1 MASMTDRELLQLA
14 QAAVPEHLRSLGRI
28 AVRHDAPAVAGL
40 AAVEPAGDATMT
52 ALAKRVGA
60 KLGAEEPNSAEV
72 EFPEQTALG
81 MRTTVVHIRNGKVTH
96 VLKRG

>member
-60 KLGAEEPNSAEV
+60 KLGAEEHVKAIIIDGRDTKN
-72 EFPEQTALG
+72 FGALL
-81 MRTTVVHIRNGKVTH
+81 NGKEFKGTII
-96 VLKRG
+96 G